1 VQQDDPDLAA
11 GFADVRAQMTV
22 AGSRVVL
29 WNANED
35 VTQPEPAPLALFLR
49 DRTFAR
55 DAVLVVLERVGQRL
69 ANELLYVRSVRR

>member
-1 VQQDDPDLAA
+1 
-11 GFADVRAQMTV
+11 MTV

-35 VTQPEPAPLALFLR
+35 VTQPEPVPLALFLR